1 MQPTNISAFFDVLGK
16 SQKVYSRHLE
26 PVSRKWDLT
35 RSELDVMLFLY
46 NNPEYNRAADI
57 VAHRGMAKSHVSLS
71 VTSLADRGLLLRQFS
86 AEDRRTA
93 HLSLTEDGLVIA
105 REAREAQQRFFEAI
119 YSGLPREDLLLLR
132 KITQKVIENMDNL
145 EKAELNF

>member
-1 MQPTNISAFFDVLGK
+1 MNAPN
-16 SQKVYSRHLE
+16 RH
-26 PVSRKWDLT
+26 VGR
-35 RSELDVMLFLY
+35 
-46 NNPEYNRAADI
+46 
-57 VAHRGMAKSHVSLS
+57 SLS
-71 VTSLADRGLLLRQFS
+71 SYLDGKAIRKKVPLSGTFELSPVCNFS
-86 AEDRRTA
+86 CKMCYVRKTQQEVLNSPRKI
-93 HLSLTEDGLVIA
+93 LTLHDWLTIA